1 MKNIFRRSKKCILGI
16 SLAITA
22 LVQSP
27 YANAKRLTSENGLNN
42 YFQDKIKLS
51 ENSVIKS
58 CLKRFCDK
66 DNKLEVSEAVDKLFI
81 LLDIRNSDNNKIKF
95 RFVFNRSNYQF
106 DNFHTSNNKSDI
118 SEIFSNAENCLVI
131 FGNTSDTNLAGKFTD
146 EQIQNITD
154 FCNKNY
160 SENDFCFLEDISE
173 RKIDNF

>member
-58 CLKRFCDK
+58 CFKHFCDK
-66 DNKLEVSEAVDKLFI
+66 GNKLEVSITANKLFI
-81 LLDIRNSDNNKIKF
+81 FLDIRHSDNNKIKF
-95 RFVFNRSNYQF
+95 RFVFNRSDYKF
-106 DNFHTSNNKSDI
+106 DDFYELDI

-146 EQIQNITD
+146 EQIQNRE
-154 FCNKNY
+154 CQK
-160 SENDFCFLEDISE
+160 
-173 RKIDNF
+173 R